1 MPLKIKYYIAF
12 LVLSLS
18 IFKLKGQDLSQI
30 GKGEAIKVNGGV
42 SVSQLFNSSFGGEN
56 RRDPYNYYLNG
67 NLNFSIYGLSI
78 PLTFNFSN
86 QQFGFQQP
94 FNQYGVSPTYKW
106 ITLHAG
112 YTSMSFSPYTLSG
125 HLFLG
130 GGIELRP
137 DGPWSVSAMAGRL
150 QKSIAADTVAG
161 NDPMYRR
168 FGYGTKVGY
177 SGDGYQLN
185 LILFKSKDD
194 SNSIDYV
201 PQDSEVLPEENMVV
215 SLNGSTT
222 LFSQFA
228 LSFEYAQSALS
239 RNLASDAINR
249 EVFAPFPKNNVFFT
263 HRLSTS
269 YYHAFK
275 SNLNYGGKGFTIG
288 LGYERVDPEYKT
300 HGAYYFNNDLENIT
314 VNGATQLFEN
324 KLSISSNVGLQRDNL
339 NGQKMNQMTRWVGA
353 LNLNYTASEKL
364 NLSSSY
370 SNFQTYTNIR
380 SQFEDINNPNPLVQ
394 PSDTLNFTQISQ
406 NLNFNANYILKSTED
421 KSTALTAN
429 LSAQQTIDEQGGETQ
444 NSGSTFYN
452 GNFGYVNQWKPL
464 ELNLSASMNVSLQEA
479 LDMQNLTVGPVFSAS
494 KSLFEKQ
501 LRLSLSLAFNNSY
514 SNSQLQTT
522 IINCRLSATYSL
534 KEKHNFSFT
543 NAFINR
549 KSAGN
554 EVSEGTISAVYNGTL
569 TYSYQF

>member
-1 MPLKIKYYIAF
+1 MRLKNKYYI
-12 LVLSLS
+12 VIIILSLS
-18 IFKLKGQDLSQI
+18 VVNLKGQDLSQI
-30 GKGEAIKVNGGV
+30 GKGEAIKVNGGI
-42 SVSQLFNSSFGGEN
+42 SVSQLFNTSFGEAQ

-67 NLNFSIYGLSI
+67 NLNFSIYGLSV

-112 YTSMSFSPYTLSG
+112 YTKMSFSPYTLSG

-130 GGIELRP
+130 GGVESRP

-150 QKSIAADTVAG
+150 QKPIAADTAAG
-161 NDPMYRR
+161 NEPMYQR

-177 SGDGYQLN
+177 NGGDYQLD

-194 SNSIDYV
+194 PSSIDFV

-215 SLNGSTT
+215 GLNGSTT
-222 LFSQFA
+222 LFSKLA
-228 LSFEYAQSALS
+228 LSFEYAQSAIS
-239 RNLASDAINR
+239 RNIESEASNR
-249 EVFAPFPKNNVFFT
+249 ETFAPFPSNNGLFT

-275 SNLNYGGKGFTIG
+275 SILNYGGKGYTIG

-300 HGAYYFNNDLENIT
+300 HGAYYFNSDLENYT
-314 VNGATQLFEN
+314 LNGATQLFNN
-324 KLSISSNVGLQRDNL
+324 KVSISTNVGLQRDNL
-339 NGQKMNQMTRWVGA
+339 DDQKMNQMTRWVGA
-353 LNLNYTASEKL
+353 VNLNYTPSDKL

-394 PSDTLNFTQISQ
+394 PTDTLNFTQISQ
-406 NLNFNANYILKSTED
+406 NLNFNTNYVLKATEE
-421 KSTALTAN
+421 KSSSLTAN
-429 LSAQQTIDEQGGETQ
+429 LSTQQTTDEQGGTEQ
-444 NSGSTFYN
+444 NSGSMFYN
-452 GNFGYVNQWKPL
+452 GNFGYVSQWKPT
-464 ELNLSASMNVSLQEA
+464 ELSFSASMNVSLQEVT
-479 LDMQNLTVGPVFSAS
+479 DMQNLTVGPVLSAT
-494 KSLFEKQ
+494 KSLMEKQ
-501 LRLSLSLAFNNSY
+501 LRLSLSSAFNNSY
-514 SNSQLQTT
+514 GNQQLQNT

-549 KSAGN
+549 KTVGSDTSN
-554 EVSEGTISAVYNGTL
+554 STINSEYNGTL

>member
-1 MPLKIKYYIAF
+1 MLLKIKYYIVYCF
-12 LVLSLS
+12 IGFTVFE
-18 IFKLKGQDLSQI
+18 IQGQDLSQI
-30 GKGEAIKVNGGV
+30 GKGEAIKVNGGL
-42 SVSQLFNSSFGGEN
+42 SVSQLFNSSFGGEQ

-67 NLNFSIYGLSI
+67 NLNFSVYGLSI
-78 PLTFNFSN
+78 PLTFNYSN

-130 GGIELRP
+130 GGVELRP

-150 QKSIAADTVAG
+150 QKPIAADTAAG
-161 NDPMYRR
+161 NDPMYQR
-168 FGYGTKVGY
+168 FGYGTNVGY
-177 SGDGYQLN
+177 NGDCCQLN

-194 SNSIDYV
+194 PNSIDFV
-201 PQDSEVLPEENMVV
+201 PEDSEVMPEENMVIG
-215 SLNGSTT
+215 LNGSTT
-222 LFSQFA
+222 LFSSFS

-239 RNLASDAINR
+239 RNVESKSINR
-249 EVFAPFPKNNVFFT
+249 EVFAPFPSSNGLFR

-275 SNLNYGGKGFTIG
+275 SNLNYGGKGYTVGI
-288 LGYERVDPEYKT
+288 GYERVDPEYKT
-300 HGAYYFNNDLENIT
+300 HGAYYFNSDLENIT
-314 VNGATQLFEN
+314 VNGATQLFDN
-324 KLSISSNVGLQRDNL
+324 KVSISSNVGLQRDNL
-339 NGQKMNQMTRWVGA
+339 EGQKVNQMTRWVGA
-353 LNLNYTASEKL
+353 VNLNYTASDKL

-394 PSDTLNFTQISQ
+394 PTDTLNFTQISQ
-406 NLNFNANYILKSTED
+406 NINFNTNYILKSTEE
-421 KSTALTAN
+421 KSASLTAN

-444 NSGSTFYN
+444 KSGSMFYN
-452 GNFGYVNQWKPL
+452 GNLGYVNQWKPL
-464 ELNLSASMNVSLQEA
+464 ELNVSASMNVSLQESN
-479 LDMQNLTVGPVFSAS
+479 DMQNLTAGPVIAAS

-501 LRLSLSLAFNNSY
+501 LRLSLSSAINNSY
-514 SNSQLQTT
+514 SNGKLQNT
-522 IINCRLSATYSL
+522 IINCRLTATYSL

-549 KSAGN
+549 KTLGN
-554 EVSEGTISAVYNGTL
+554 ELSKSTIRAEYNGTL
-569 TYSYQF
+569 TYSFQF

>member
-1 MPLKIKYYIAF
+1 MLLKIKYYIVFLFVAF
-12 LVLSLS
+12 SVFELN
-18 IFKLKGQDLSQI
+18 GQDLSQI
-30 GKGEAIKVNGGV
+30 GKGDAIKVNGGI
-42 SVSQLFNSSFGGEN
+42 SVSQLFNSSFGGEQ

-67 NLNFSIYGLSI
+67 NLNFSIYGLSV

-106 ITLHAG
+106 MTLHAG

-150 QKSIAADTVAG
+150 QKPIAADTAAG
-161 NDPMYRR
+161 NDPMYQR
-168 FGYGTKVGY
+168 FGYGTNVGY
-177 SGDGYQLN
+177 NGDGYQLD

-194 SNSIDYV
+194 PNSIDFV
-201 PQDSEVLPEENMVV
+201 PEDSDVLPEENMVV
-215 SLNGSTT
+215 GLNGSTT
-222 LFSQFA
+222 LFSRFS

-239 RNLASDAINR
+239 RNVESEASNR
-249 EVFAPFPKNNVFFT
+249 EIFAPFPSSNGLFR

-269 YYHAFK
+269 YYHALK
-275 SNLNYGGKGFTIG
+275 SNLNYGGKGYTIG
-288 LGYERVDPEYKT
+288 IGYERVDPEYKT
-300 HGAYYFNNDLENIT
+300 HGAYYFNSDLENIT
-314 VNGATQLFEN
+314 VNGATQLFDN
-324 KLSISSNVGLQRDNL
+324 KVSISTNVGLQRDNL
-339 NGQKMNQMTRWVGA
+339 NDQKMNQMTRWVGA
-353 LNLNYTASEKL
+353 VNLNYTASDKL

-394 PSDTLNFTQISQ
+394 PTDTLNFTQISQ
-406 NLNFNANYILKSTED
+406 NISFNTNYILKSTEK
-421 KSTALTAN
+421 KSASLTAN
-429 LSAQQTIDEQGGETQ
+429 LSAQQTADEQGGAEQ
-444 NSGSTFYN
+444 NSSSMFYN
-452 GNFGYVNQWKPL
+452 GNLGYVNQWKPL
-464 ELNLSASMNVSLQEA
+464 ELNVSASLNVSLQESNN
-479 LDMQNLTVGPVFSAS
+479 MQNLTAGPVISAS

-501 LRLSLSLAFNNSY
+501 LRVSLSSAINNSY
-514 SNSQLQTT
+514 SNSQLQNT
-522 IINCRLSATYSL
+522 ILNCRLSATYSL

-549 KSAGN
+549 KTLRN
-554 EVSEGTISAVYNGTL
+554 EVSGSTIRAEYNGTL

>member
-1 MPLKIKYYIAF
+1 MLLKTKYYIVFLFIAF
-12 LVLSLS
+12 TVYELQ
-18 IFKLKGQDLSQI
+18 GQDLSQI
-30 GKGEAIKVNGGV
+30 RKGEAIKVNGGV
-42 SVSQLFNSSFGGEN
+42 SVSQLFNSSFGGEQ

-78 PLTFNFSN
+78 PLSFNFSN

-130 GGIELRP
+130 GGVELRP

-150 QKSIAADTVAG
+150 QKPISADTAAG
-161 NDPMYRR
+161 NDPMYQR
-168 FGYGTKVGY
+168 FGYGTNVGY
-177 SGDGYQLN
+177 NGNGYQLN
-185 LILFKSKDD
+185 LILFKSKDNP
-194 SNSIDYV
+194 NSIDFV
-201 PQDSEVLPEENMVV
+201 PEDSEVLPEENMVIG
-215 SLNGSTT
+215 LNGSTT
-222 LFSQFA
+222 LFSSFS

-239 RNLASDAINR
+239 RNVESDATSR
-249 EVFAPFPKNNVFFT
+249 EVFAPFPSSNGLFR
-263 HRLSTS
+263 HRMSTS

-275 SNLNYGGKGFTIG
+275 SNLNYGGKGYTIG
-288 LGYERVDPEYKT
+288 IGYERVDPEYKT
-300 HGAYYFNNDLENIT
+300 HGAYYFNSDLENIT
-314 VNGATQLFEN
+314 VNGATQLFDN
-324 KLSISSNVGLQRDNL
+324 KVSISSNVGLQRDNL
-339 NGQKMNQMTRWVGA
+339 NDQKVNQMTRWVGA
-353 LNLNYTASEKL
+353 VNLNYTASDKL
-364 NLSSSY
+364 SLSSSY

-406 NLNFNANYILKSTED
+406 NINFNTNYVLKATEE
-421 KSTALTAN
+421 KSASLTAY
-429 LSAQQTIDEQGGETQ
+429 LSAQQTIDEQGGEAQ
-444 NSGSTFYN
+444 NSGSMFYN
-452 GNFGYVNQWKPL
+452 ANLGYVNQWKPL
-464 ELNLSASMNVSLQEA
+464 ELNVAASMNVSLQESNE
-479 LDMQNLTVGPVFSAS
+479 MQNLTAGPVLSAS

-501 LRLSLSLAFNNSY
+501 LRLSLSSAINNSY
-514 SNSQLQTT
+514 SNSQLQNT
-522 IINCRLSATYSL
+522 IVNCRLSATYSL

-549 KSAGN
+549 KTLGN
-554 EVSEGTISAVYNGTL
+554 ELSESTIRAEYNGTL

>member
-1 MPLKIKYYIAF
+1 MPLKIRHYIVF
-12 LVLSLS
+12 LFLSFSVL
-18 IFKLKGQDLSQI
+18 KLNGQDLSQI

-42 SVSQLFNSSFGGEN
+42 SVSQLFNSSFGGDQ

-130 GGIELRP
+130 GGVELRP

-150 QKSIAADTVAG
+150 QKPIVVDTAVG
-161 NDPMYRR
+161 NDPMYQR
-168 FGYGTKVGY
+168 FGYGTNVGY
-177 SGDGYQLN
+177 NGEGYQLN

-194 SNSIDYV
+194 PNSIDFV
-201 PQDSEVLPEENMVV
+201 PEDSEVLPEENMVIG
-215 SLNGSTT
+215 LNGSTT
-222 LFSQFA
+222 LFSSFS

-239 RNLASDAINR
+239 RNLESETINR
-249 EVFAPFPKNNVFFT
+249 EVFAPFPSSNGLFR

-275 SNLNYGGKGFTIG
+275 SNLNYGGNGYTIG
-288 LGYERVDPEYKT
+288 IGYERVDPEYKT
-300 HGAYYFNNDLENIT
+300 HGAYYFNSDLENIT
-314 VNGATQLFEN
+314 VNGATQLFDN
-324 KLSISSNVGLQRDNL
+324 KVSISSNVGLQRDNL
-339 NGQKMNQMTRWVGA
+339 EDQKVNQMTRWVGA
-353 LNLNYTASEKL
+353 VNLNYTASDKL
-364 NLSSSY
+364 SLSSSY

-394 PSDTLNFTQISQ
+394 PTDTLNFTQISQ
-406 NLNFNANYILKSTED
+406 NINFNTNYVLKATEE
-421 KSTALTAN
+421 KSASLTAN
-429 LSAQQTIDEQGGETQ
+429 LSAQQTTDEQGGEEQ
-444 NSGSTFYN
+444 NSGSMFYN
-452 GNFGYVNQWKPL
+452 GNFGYVNQWKPS
-464 ELNLSASMNVSLQEA
+464 ELSFSASMNVSLQEA
-479 LDMQNLTVGPVFSAS
+479 TEIQNLTVGPVFSVS
-494 KSLFEKQ
+494 KSLMEKQ
-501 LRLSLSLAFNNSY
+501 LRLSLSSAINNSY
-514 SNSQLQTT
+514 NNSQLQNT
-522 IINCRLSATYSL
+522 IFNCRLSATYSL

-549 KSAGN
+549 KTLGN
-554 EVSEGTISAVYNGTL
+554 ELSESTIRAEYNGTL

>member
-1 MPLKIKYYIAF
+1 MPQKIKYYITISLLAF
-12 LVLSLS
+12 SVFQLN
-18 IFKLKGQDLSQI
+18 GQDLSQI
-30 GKGEAIKVNGGV
+30 GKGEAIKVNGGL
-42 SVSQLFNSSFGGEN
+42 SVSQLFNTSFGGDQ

-130 GGIELRP
+130 GGVELRP

-150 QKSIAADTVAG
+150 QKPIPADTAVG
-161 NDPMYRR
+161 SEPMYQR
-168 FGYGTKVGY
+168 FGYGTNVGY
-177 SGDGYQLN
+177 NGEGYQLN

-194 SNSIDYV
+194 PTSIDFI
-201 PQDSEVLPEENMVV
+201 PEDSKVLPEENMVLG
-215 SLNGSTT
+215 LNGSTT
-222 LFSQFA
+222 LFSRVS

-239 RNLASDAINR
+239 RNLESEVSER
-249 EVFAPFPKNNVFFT
+249 EVFAPFPSSNGLFT

-275 SNLNYGGKGFTIG
+275 SNLNYGGNGYTIG

-300 HGAYYFNNDLENIT
+300 HGAYYFNSDLENIT
-314 VNGATQLFEN
+314 VNGATQLFNN
-324 KLSISSNVGLQRDNL
+324 KVSISSNIGLQRDNL
-339 NGQKMNQMTRWVGA
+339 ENQKVNQMTRWVGA
-353 LNLNYTASEKL
+353 VNLNYTASDKL
-364 NLSSSY
+364 NLSTSY

-380 SQFEDINNPNPLVQ
+380 SQFEDINNTNPLVQ
-394 PSDTLNFTQISQ
+394 PTDTLNFTQISQ
-406 NLNFNANYILKSTED
+406 NINFNTNYILKATEE
-421 KSTALTAN
+421 KSASLTAS
-429 LSAQQTIDEQGGETQ
+429 LSAQQTTDEQGGEEQ
-444 NSGSTFYN
+444 NSGSIFYN
-452 GNFGYVNQWKPL
+452 GNLGYVNQWIPL
-464 ELNLSASMNVSLQEA
+464 GLNLSASMNASLQEA
-479 LDMQNLTVGPVFSAS
+479 ADRQNLTIGPVFSAS
-494 KSLFEKQ
+494 KSLLEKQ
-501 LRLSLSLAFNNSY
+501 LRLSLSSAINNSY
-514 SNSQLQTT
+514 SNSELQNT
-522 IINCRLSATYSL
+522 IFNCRLSATYSL

-549 KSAGN
+549 KTIGN
-554 EVSEGTISAVYNGTL
+554 ELSERTIRAEYNGTL

>member
-1 MPLKIKYYIAF
+1 MLLKNKYHITILILAISVF
-12 LVLSLS
+12 Q
-18 IFKLKGQDLSQI
+18 LKSQDLSQI

-42 SVSQLFNSSFGGEN
+42 SVSQLFNTSFGGEQ
-56 RRDPYNYYLNG
+56 RRDPYNYFLNG

-94 FNQYGVSPTYKW
+94 FNQYGLSPTYKW

-130 GGIELRP
+130 GGVELRP

-150 QKSIAADTVAG
+150 QKAIPVDTAAG
-161 NDPMYRR
+161 NEPMYKR
-168 FGYGTKVGY
+168 FGYGTNVGY
-177 SGDGYQLN
+177 QGEGYQLN
-185 LILFKSKDD
+185 LILFKSEDD
-194 SNSIDYV
+194 PNSLEFI
-201 PQDSEVLPEENMVV
+201 PEDSEVLPEENMVIG
-215 SLNGSTT
+215 LNGSTT
-222 LFSQFA
+222 LFSRLA

-239 RNLASDAINR
+239 RNVQSESSNR
-249 EVFAPFPKNNVFFT
+249 EIFAPFPTSNELFT

-275 SNLNYGGKGFTIG
+275 SNLNYGGNGYTIG

-300 HGAYYFNNDLENIT
+300 HGAYYFNSDLENYT
-314 VNGATQLFEN
+314 VNGATQLFKG
-324 KLSISSNVGLQRDNL
+324 KLSISTNLGVQRDNL
-339 NGQKMNQMTRWVGA
+339 EDQKVNQMMRWVGA
-353 LNLNYTASEKL
+353 VNLNYTASEKL
-364 NLSSSY
+364 SLSTSY

-394 PSDTLNFTQISQ
+394 PTDTLNFTQISQ
-406 NLNFNANYILKSTED
+406 NLNFNANYLLKATEE
-421 KSTALTAN
+421 KTASLTAN
-429 LSAQQTIDEQGGETQ
+429 LSAQQTTDEQGGEGQ
-444 NSGSTFYN
+444 NVGSMFYN

-464 ELNLSASMNVSLQEA
+464 ELNLSASMNVSLQES
-479 LDMQNLTVGPVFSAS
+479 LEMQNITLGPVLSAS
-494 KSLFEKQ
+494 KSLMEKQ
-501 LRLSLSLAFNNSY
+501 LRLSISTAFNNSY
-514 SNSQLQTT
+514 SNSNLQNT
-522 IINCRLSATYSL
+522 IFNARLSATYSL
-534 KEKHNFSFT
+534 KERHNFSFT

-549 KSAGN
+549 KSVGN
-554 EVSEGTISAVYNGTL
+554 DLNNNSVSAEYNGTL

>member
-1 MPLKIKYYIAF
+1 MLLKIKYYIVFLFVAF
-12 LVLSLS
+12 SVFELN
-18 IFKLKGQDLSQI
+18 GQDLSQI
-30 GKGEAIKVNGGV
+30 GKGDAIKVNGGI
-42 SVSQLFNSSFGGEN
+42 SVSQLFNSSFGGEQ

-67 NLNFSIYGLSI
+67 NLNFSIYGLSV

-130 GGIELRP
+130 GGVELRP
-137 DGPWSVSAMAGRL
+137 KGPWSVSAMAGRL
-150 QKSIAADTVAG
+150 QKPIAADTAAG
-161 NDPMYRR
+161 NDPMYQR
-168 FGYGTKVGY
+168 FGYGTNVGY
-177 SGDGYQLN
+177 NGDGYQLN

-194 SNSIDYV
+194 PNSIDFV
-201 PQDSEVLPEENMVV
+201 PEDSEVLPEENMVIG
-215 SLNGSTT
+215 LNGSTT
-222 LFSQFA
+222 LFSSLS

-239 RNLASDAINR
+239 RNVESDAVSR
-249 EVFAPFPKNNVFFT
+249 EVFAPFPSSNGLFR

-275 SNLNYGGKGFTIG
+275 SNLNYGGKGYTIG
-288 LGYERVDPEYKT
+288 IGYERVDPEYKT
-300 HGAYYFNNDLENIT
+300 HGAYYFNSDLENIT
-314 VNGATQLFEN
+314 VNGATQLFDN
-324 KLSISSNVGLQRDNL
+324 KINISSNVGLQRDNL
-339 NGQKMNQMTRWVGA
+339 NDQKVNQMTRWVGA
-353 LNLNYTASEKL
+353 VNLNYTASDKL

-406 NLNFNANYILKSTED
+406 NINFNANYVLKATEE
-421 KSTALTAN
+421 KTASLTAN
-429 LSAQQTIDEQGGETQ
+429 LSAQQTIDEQGGAEQ
-444 NSGSTFYN
+444 NSGSMFYN
-452 GNFGYVNQWKPL
+452 GNLGYVNQWKPL
-464 ELNLSASMNVSLQEA
+464 ELNVSASLNVSLQESNN
-479 LDMQNLTVGPVFSAS
+479 MQNLTAGPVLSAS

-501 LRLSLSLAFNNSY
+501 LRVSLSSAINNSY
-514 SNSQLQTT
+514 SNSQLQNT
-522 IINCRLSATYSL
+522 IVNCRLSATYSL

-549 KSAGN
+549 KTLGN
-554 EVSEGTISAVYNGTL
+554 EVSESTIRAEYNGTL